1 MEETTA
7 SCVHALKDSAEG
19 QSQAWM
25 SQGFFLFLSSR
36 HWQSVCNATMVWKV
50 ARGISLRMGGGR
62 GGSYSTKGSYP
73 KNTNQNAA
81 HARNSADTTENSSI
95 KLSFKM
101 ATLCI
106 RMLIKW

>member
-1 MEETTA
+1 MNEFPLDAYRSTQLNE
-7 SCVHALKDSAEG
+7 
-19 QSQAWM
+19 
-25 SQGFFLFLSSR
+25 LSFR
-36 HWQSVCNATMVWKV
+36 VIW
-50 ARGISLRMGGGR
+50 GGGG